1 MNRIAEMMPA
11 ARRFAAAAAI
21 TLSLGPPAFAQKTT
35 MAAAGVQ
42 LPPFT
47 EVMLPN
53 GARLLLMEKHD
64 VPLIAFTARL
74 RGGALGDPAGKEGV
88 ASLTASLLQKGAGKR
103 DASQFAEAIDQVGGN
118 ISVRSDR
125 ESIIVGGDFM
135 ARDQD
140 LMIALVSD
148 LLRRPLFPPE
158 EFEKVRDRSIDLIA
172 AAKDSDL
179 RGLIPVY
186 FNAFL
191 FEGNP
196 YGRPVGGMESTLAK
210 LNLEDVRRY
219 YNSQFGGDRLTLALV
234 GDFDAKKMATKIR
247 SSFGDW
253 KKAPSAA
260 PKPVRM
266 KPLVGRRVLLVD
278 KPDATQTYFWIGN
291 VGIARNDPDRVAI
304 DLANTAF
311 GGRFTSLLNSELRI
325 KSGLS
330 YGASSQ
336 LGRETEPG
344 AAAIASYTKTESTEK
359 AVDLALEVLTR
370 FRSSPLDK
378 DTVASIKSY
387 VLGQFP
393 PRLETSQQLA
403 GRLAEIAFYG
413 LDRSDVDKYAEQV
426 SGATSESLKR
436 IVDRVYADPANLSF
450 VFIGNASAIRD
461 AVKKYGKVTEIKIT
475 DPTFSKAA
483 IGF

>member
-1 MNRIAEMMPA
+1 MKRMHLMT
-11 ARRFAAAAAI
+11 RTVRLLAAATVI
-21 TLSLGPPAFAQKTT
+21 TFSLPPLALAQKTT
-35 MAAAGVQ
+35 ITAAGVQ
-42 LPPFT
+42 LPPFS

-53 GARLLLMEKHD
+53 GTKLLLMEKHD

-74 RGGALGDPAGKEGV
+74 HGGALGDPAGKEGV
-88 ASLTASLLQKGAGKR
+88 ASLTASMLQKGAGAR

-118 ISVRSDR
+118 ITVGSDR
-125 ESIIVGGDFM
+125 ESIIVSGDFL

-140 LMIALVSD
+140 LMIGLVSD
-148 LLRRPLFPPE
+148 LLRRPLFPAG
-158 EFEKVRDRSIDLIA
+158 EFDKVRERSIDLIA

-179 RGLIPVY
+179 RGLIPIY

-191 FEGNP
+191 FEGNS
-196 YGRPVGGMESTLAK
+196 YGRPVGGSESTLKK
-210 LNLEDVRRY
+210 LKLEDVRNY
-219 YNSQFGGDRLTLALV
+219 YNAQFGGDRLTLALV
-234 GDFDAKKMATKIR
+234 GDFEAKLMASKIR
-247 SSFGDW
+247 AAFGDW
-253 KKAPSAA
+253 KKAPAAA

-266 KPLVGRRVLLVD
+266 KPLTGRRVLLVD

-291 VGIARNDPDRVAI
+291 VGIARNDPDRVVI

-311 GGRFTSLLNSELRI
+311 GGRFTSMLNTELRI
-325 KSGLS
+325 NSGLS

-359 AVDLALEVLTR
+359 AVDLALDVLKR
-370 FRSSPLDK
+370 FRSNPLDN

-403 GRLAEIAFYG
+403 ARLAEIAFYG
-413 LDRSDVDKYAEQV
+413 LDRSDVDTYAEQV
-426 SGATSESLKR
+426 TGATSESLKR
-436 IVDRVYADPANLSF
+436 IVDRVYSDPSNLTF
-450 VFIGNASAIRD
+450 VFIGNADAIRN
-461 AVKKYGKVTEIKIT
+461 AVKKYGKVTEIKII
-475 DPTFSKAA
+475 DPTFGKSSS
-483 IGF
+483 

>member
-1 MNRIAEMMPA
+1 MNRIPQMTNTV
-11 ARRFAAAAAI
+11 RRIAAAAAM
-21 TLSLGPPAFAQKTT
+21 TLSLSPLALAQKTT
-35 MAAAGVQ
+35 MTATGVE

-47 EVMLPN
+47 ELTLPN
-53 GARLLLMEKHD
+53 GGKVLLMEKHD
-64 VPLIAFTARL
+64 VPLIAFATRL

-88 ASLTASLLQKGAGKR
+88 ASLTASLIEKGAGKR
-103 DASQFAEAIDQVGGN
+103 NAAEFAEAIDQVGGN
-118 ISVRSDR
+118 LSVASVR
-125 ESIIVGGDFM
+125 ESIIVSGNFM

-140 LMIALVSD
+140 LMIGLLSD
-148 LLRRPLFPPE
+148 LLRRPLFPAD
-158 EFEKVRDRSIDLIA
+158 EFEKVRDRSIDFIA

-179 RGLIPVY
+179 RGLIPTY

-196 YGRPVGGMESTLAK
+196 YGRPVGGSESTLAGLK
-210 LNLEDVRRY
+210 LEDVRNY

-234 GDFDAKKMATKIR
+234 GDFDAKQMASKIR

-266 KPLVGRRVLLVD
+266 KPATGRRVLLVD

-311 GGRFTSLLNSELRI
+311 GGRFTSMLNTELRI

-359 AVDLALEVLTR
+359 AVDLALDVLKR
-370 FRSSPLDK
+370 FRSNPLDK

-413 LDRSDVDKYAEQV
+413 LDRSDVDKYAQQV

-436 IVDRVYADPANLSF
+436 IVDRVYADPSNLTF
-450 VFIGNASAIRD
+450 VFIGNAGAIRD
-461 AVKKYGKVTEIKIT
+461 TVKKYGNVTEIKIT
-475 DPTFSKAA
+475 DPRFSKSSS
-483 IGF
+483 

>member
-1 MNRIAEMMPA
+1 MKRMSQMTTTV
-11 ARRFAAAAAI
+11 RRFAAAAAI
-21 TLSLGPPAFAQKTT
+21 TVSLSPLALAQKTT
-35 MAAAGVQ
+35 MTATGVQ

-47 EVMLPN
+47 EVLLPN
-53 GARLLLMEKHD
+53 GAKLLLMEKHD

-74 RGGALGDPAGKEGV
+74 RGGALGDPVGKEGV
-88 ASLTASLLQKGAGKR
+88 ASLTASLIEKGAGKR
-103 DASQFAEAIDQVGGN
+103 NASQFAEAIDQVGGN
-118 ISVRSDR
+118 ITVASDL
-125 ESIIVGGDFM
+125 ESILVSGDFM

-140 LMIALVSD
+140 LMIGLVSD
-148 LLRRPLFPPE
+148 LLRRPLFPAD
-158 EFEKVRDRSIDLIA
+158 EFEKVRDRSIDFIA

-179 RGLIPVY
+179 RGLIPTY

-196 YGRPVGGMESTLAK
+196 YGRPVGGSESTLAGLK
-210 LNLEDVRRY
+210 LEDVRSY
-219 YNSQFGGDRLTLALV
+219 YNAQFGGDRLTLALV
-234 GDFDAKKMATKIR
+234 GDFDAKQLASKIR
-247 SSFGDW
+247 PGFGDW

-266 KPLVGRRVLLVD
+266 KPVTGRRVLLVD

-311 GGRFTSLLNSELRI
+311 GGRFTSMLNSELRI

-359 AVDLALEVLTR
+359 AVDLALDVLKR
-370 FRSSPLDK
+370 FRSNPLDK

-403 GRLAEIAFYG
+403 RRLAEIAFYG

-436 IVDRVYADPANLSF
+436 IVDRVYADPSNLTF
-450 VFIGNASAIRD
+450 VFIGNANAIRNT
-461 AVKKYGKVTEIKIT
+461 VKKYGKVTEIKIT
-475 DPTFSKAA
+475 DPTFGKSSS
-483 IGF
+483 

>member
-1 MNRIAEMMPA
+1 MKGIPQMTSIF
-11 ARRFAAAAAI
+11 RRFAAAAAI
-21 TLSLGPPAFAQKTT
+21 TFSLSPLALAQKTT
-35 MAAAGVQ
+35 LTATGVT

-47 EVMLPN
+47 EMTLPS
-53 GARLLLMEKHD
+53 GAKLLLMEKHD

-74 RGGALGDPAGKEGV
+74 RGGALGDPAGKEG
-88 ASLTASLLQKGAGKR
+88 ASSLTANLLEKGAGKR
-103 DASQFAEAIDQVGGN
+103 NASQFAEAIDQVGGN
-118 ISVRSDR
+118 LTVASGR
-125 ESIIVGGDFM
+125 ESILVSGDFM

-140 LMIALVSD
+140 LMIGLLAD
-148 LLRRPLFPPE
+148 LLRRPWFPAD
-158 EFEKVRDRSIDLIA
+158 EFEKVRDRSIDFIA
-172 AAKDSDL
+172 ASKDSDL
-179 RGLIPVY
+179 RGLIPTY

-196 YGRPVGGMESTLAK
+196 YGRPVGGSESTLAELK
-210 LNLEDVRRY
+210 LDDVRNY
-219 YNSQFGGDRLTLALV
+219 YSAQFGGDRLTLALV
-234 GDFDAKKMATKIR
+234 GNFDAKQMASKIR

-260 PKPVRM
+260 PRPVRM
-266 KPLVGRRVLLVD
+266 KAATGRRVLLVD

-291 VGIARNDPDRVAI
+291 VGIARNDVDRVAI

-311 GGRFTSLLNSELRI
+311 GGRFTSMLNTELRI
-325 KSGLS
+325 NSGLS

-359 AVDLALEVLTR
+359 AVDLALDVLKR
-370 FRSSPLDK
+370 FRSNPLDK

-403 GRLAEIAFYG
+403 ARLAEIAFYG
-413 LDRSDVDKYAEQV
+413 LDRSDVDRYAEQV
-426 SGATSESLKR
+426 TGATSESLKR
-436 IVDRVYADPANLSF
+436 IVDRVYSDPSNLTF
-450 VFIGNASAIRD
+450 VFIGNADAIRN
-461 AVKKYGKVTEIKIT
+461 AVKKYGEVTEIKIT
-475 DPTFSKAA
+475 DRTFGKSSS
-483 IGF
+483 

>member
-1 MNRIAEMMPA
+1 MKGIPQMTSIF
-11 ARRFAAAAAI
+11 RRFAAAAAI
-21 TLSLGPPAFAQKTT
+21 TLSLSPLALAQKTT
-35 MAAAGVQ
+35 MTATGVQ

-47 EVMLPN
+47 EMTLPS
-53 GARLLLMEKHD
+53 GAKLLLMEKHD

-74 RGGALGDPAGKEGV
+74 RGGALGDPAGKEG
-88 ASLTASLLQKGAGKR
+88 ASSLTASLLQKGAGKR
-103 DASQFAEAIDQVGGN
+103 NASQFAEAIDQVGGN
-118 ISVRSDR
+118 ITVASGR
-125 ESIIVGGDFM
+125 ESILVSGNFM
-135 ARDQD
+135 SRDQD
-140 LMIALVSD
+140 LMIGLLSD
-148 LLRRPLFPPE
+148 LLRRPLFQAD
-158 EFEKVRDRSIDLIA
+158 EFEKVRDRSIDFIA
-172 AAKDSDL
+172 ASKDSDL
-179 RGLIPVY
+179 RGLIPTY

-196 YGRPVGGMESTLAK
+196 YGRPVGGSESTLAELK
-210 LNLEDVRRY
+210 LEDVRNY
-219 YNSQFGGDRLTLALV
+219 YNAQFGGDRLTLALV
-234 GDFDAKKMATKIR
+234 GDFDARQMASKIR

-260 PKPVRM
+260 PRPVRM
-266 KPLVGRRVLLVD
+266 KAATGRRVLLVD

-291 VGIARNDPDRVAI
+291 VGIARNDVDRVAI

-311 GGRFTSLLNSELRI
+311 GGRFTSMLNTELRI
-325 KSGLS
+325 NSGLS

-359 AVDLALEVLTR
+359 AVDLALDVLKR
-370 FRSSPLDK
+370 FRSNPLDK

-413 LDRSDVDKYAEQV
+413 LDRSDVDRYAEQV
-426 SGATSESLKR
+426 TGATSESLKR
-436 IVDRVYADPANLSF
+436 IVDRVYSDPSNLTF
-450 VFIGNASAIRD
+450 VFIGNADAIRN

-475 DPTFSKAA
+475 DRTFGKSSS
-483 IGF
+483 